1 MRETRTTIVGRVCVR
16 RDVCRGKGYAFRLAP
31 FASVSLWKG
40 HLYIRR
46 WGRSPLSFSLSLS
59 LSLSLSVARRTGVVQ
74 EGARWNEGRK
84 EGRKERK
91 KRRKEKKEEI
101 TTKGKPV
108 RRSHYRLD
116 FDCSGSA
123 GTGATRYTL
132 YSASVRF
139 LEIHSEKES
148 TRTQTRN
155 SIRNSIRLYE
165 CTHSTGLL
173 VPSVERKEEEEEK
186 EPPRYVGRS
195 LIMSDRESVILKT
208 IMVSTG
214 VIYISLFPSLRP
226 ALPTFAFLASSS
238 SFVTCGSAG
247 RPPTRRV
254 PSKQRTGRC

>member
-1 MRETRTTIVGRVCVR
+1 MKRT
-16 RDVCRGKGYAFRLAP
+16 
-31 FASVSLWKG
+31 SLYPSMGAK
-40 HLYIRR
+40 
-46 WGRSPLSFSLSLS
+46 PSLSLS
-59 LSLSLSVARRTGVVQ
+59 LSLLREERASFKKEQDRTK
-74 EGARWNEGRK
+74 EGRK
-84 EGRKERK
+84 EGK

-214 VIYISLFPSLRP
+214 VIYISLFPPPLPPCPTHLR
-226 ALPTFAFLASSS
+226 LPRLVQFFCNLGKCRQTANAPSPLETTNRPMLASP
-238 SFVTCGSAG
+238 FHGSLTTYHS
-247 RPPTRRV
+247 PH
-254 PSKQRTGRC
+254 